1 MDNKLSIWFGKEI
14 IHETDEDEVDLLKD
28 LCGVEYYDIDFQE
41 IFFVDGEVSD
51 LETLLEPLSYSETFM
66 KEVIKKANNLGIT
79 EASYALVQDDF
90 GSEDTKMDLPKD
102 SPIFVGVFDYIPE
115 DEERLAGSE
124 TWQAGE
130 TNGWELRRYMGLR

>member
-1 MDNKLSIWFGKEI
+1 MEYKLSIWFGKEI

-28 LCGVEYYDIDFQE
+28 LCGVDNYDSEFQE

-66 KEVIKKANNLGIT
+66 QKVIAKANSLGIT
-79 EASYALVQDDF
+79 EASYALVQYDF
-90 GSEDTKMDLPKD
+90 EYKNEIKDLPKD

-115 DEERLAGSE
+115 EEDEDYLD
-124 TWQAGE
+124 
-130 TNGWELRRYMGLR
+130 